1 MESMERESSV
11 ALDQDSTPTNRL
23 SEIMT
28 STNKMSKNLKKSI
41 IEIKSKMHKFN
52 RPEHKKLKLDRH
64 KYRNNSLVKSRQ
76 NP

>member
-28 STNKMSKNLKKSI
+28 STIKISKNLKKSI
-41 IEIKSKMHKFN
+41 IETKSKMHKFN
-52 RPEHKKLKLDRH
+52 RPEPKKLKFGRH